1 MFRTSLA
8 VLIALLAVAEAD
20 AQTMILSTSSSDYQ
34 VTPAFSSV
42 DTFSIHVEIDAAM
55 APGVYVDPPIINVTY
70 QVTGTLVA
78 GTPSGFPAFDLQR
91 DITGAEFYAQGSSL
105 QFEIAPNAVLSDG
118 VQAAELAG
126 GGTVLT
132 YNAREVDNGR
142 FHPALLELDMNG
154 TGRIQ
159 NSDNVPALNP
169 LLEVAFGAE
178 YITDLVFDPGNMT
191 LIVDPNAAPPQK
203 SGGGS
208 NSPWTITVLVLLSLL
223 ARTLRRRAHAIQ
235 I

>member
-8 VLIALLAVAEAD
+8 VLITMLVVAEAD

-34 VTPAFSSV
+34 VTPVFSNV
-42 DTFSIHVEIDAAM
+42 VTFSIHVEIDAPM
-55 APGVYVDPPIINVTY
+55 APGVYVDPPIIGVTY
-70 QVTGTLVA
+70 QVTGTLAA
-78 GTPSGFPAFDLQR
+78 GTPSGFPEFNLQR

-105 QFEIAPNAVLSDG
+105 SFEISRNAVLSDG
-118 VQAAELAG
+118 IQAAELVG

-132 YNAREVDNGR
+132 YNAREVDNER

-159 NSDNVPALNP
+159 NSDNVPTVDP
-169 LLEVAFGAE
+169 LLKVAFGAE
-178 YITDLVFDPGNMT
+178 YITDLTFDPGNTT
-191 LIVDPNAAPPQK
+191 LIIDPNAAPPRK

-208 NSPWTITVLVLLSLL
+208 NSPWTITGLVLLGLL
-223 ARTLRRRAHAIQ
+223 ARTFRRRTHAVQ
-235 I
+235 T